1 MSEKSERS
9 KRLAKNTLLLY
20 ARMILLM
27 FVNLYASRVILNNL
41 GVNDYGIY
49 NVVGG
54 VVTMFSMLSGS
65 LTAAISRFIT
75 FDIGKG
81 DMEKLKKT
89 FSASVTIQLGL
100 AFIVVVVAETIGL
113 WFLNEKLVIPEDRIA
128 AANFCYQFSI
138 MTFVV
143 NLISVPYNSAIIAHE
158 KMSAFAYISILEAI
172 GKLSI
177 ALTIAICPIDKLIF
191 YGLMIAIL
199 AVLIRFIYGHYCKK
213 HFVECTYHFLWDKDL
228 LAKMFGFAGWN
239 FIGSSASILRDQG
252 GNLLINIFF
261 GPAVNAARAIAV
273 QVNGVI
279 TGFTQNFMTALNPQI
294 TKSYASGEK
303 EYFIKLLNQ
312 GSRFSFYMLLLICLP
327 VLLNTNYIL
336 ELWLKQVPDHT
347 VLFVQLTLILALHEC
362 LTTPLVVAMLATGD
376 IKKYQIFAGGL
387 NLLNLPVAYVG
398 LLLGLPPES
407 VVIVSMVFSILVQ
420 VVRLYMLKIM
430 IDFDIMMF
438 LKKVYLN
445 IIVVSLWSFVI
456 PWYVSGFIGEGFIRF
471 MIVSSLAVFCTV
483 FSEFFFG
490 CSKEEKV
497 FVMNKIKI
505 ILKKCQ

>member
-100 AFIVVVVAETIGL
+100 AFLVVVVAETIGL
-113 WFLNEKLVIPEDRIA
+113 WFLNEKLVIPEDRIV

-213 HFVECTYHFLWDKDL
+213 HFVECTYHFIWDKDL

-347 VLFVQLTLILALHEC
+347 VLFVQLTLILALHEF

-407 VVIVSMVFSILVQ
+407 VVIVYMVFSILVQ

-456 PWYVSGFIGEGFIRF
+456 PWYVSGFIGEEFIRF

-483 FSEFFFG
+483 FSEFFLG